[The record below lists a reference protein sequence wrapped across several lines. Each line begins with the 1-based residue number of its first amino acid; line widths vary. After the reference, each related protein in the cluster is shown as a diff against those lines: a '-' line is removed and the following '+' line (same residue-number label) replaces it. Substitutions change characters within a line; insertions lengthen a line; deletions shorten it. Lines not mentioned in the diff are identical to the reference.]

1 MHCLAVMV
9 QLMGC
14 LCCPQ
19 APQPQASLQRG
30 LSNSARGVLS
40 NFAQASQLSVASS
53 LMGMTS
59 AKHCGSGGSSSS
71 SSNRLQH
78 DSRRQI
84 YNIPGTY
91 GTVPT
96 YMFIKYVSDTL
107 KQQLELLN
115 LTYLSEILK
124 ALIQEY

>member
-1 MHCLAVMV
+1 MV
-9 QLMGC
+9 EFIWW
-14 LCCPQ
+14 LCCAQ
-19 APQPQASLQRG
+19 APQPQASLQRS

-59 AKHCGSGGSSSS
+59 AKHCGSGGGGGSS

-84 YNIPGTY
+84 YNIPGTHS
-91 GTVPT
+91 
-96 YMFIKYVSDTL
+96 K
-107 KQQLELLN
+107 
-115 LTYLSEILK
+115 
-124 ALIQEY
+124 